1 MVVTGGRDKNIQE
14 ILPTEVYDTETS
26 EWRKFSSLGLF
37 RHCCFIKDYNIFVYG
52 GFENK
57 SPNTPISSLYKIESL
72 PLINSSSTLYNK
84 LSTIIQKEG
93 LSFTREIEKIN
104 VNGNNTI
111 NNNVNNFNN
120 NSNIV
125 NNNNLQ
131 INMLSNNSNIGT
143 IGGGKFI
150 QNNNINNKNNNLIQY
165 ANINILNKLLEK
177 DINLG
182 FSGLQD
188 NKKESNF
195 MISNE
200 AVVIQATEN
209 LDDHI
214 SMMRKVDIQKLQNEN
229 KRINIEHHRYKV
241 LNKRNYNEE
250 IIEKFI
256 DVLLKPFDWH
266 HTVEM
271 EFIHSKLPFSKDDIE
286 VLLKEVSKILYQE
299 KTLVN
304 VRSPAKIFGNLFG
317 QYYDLMRFFEV
328 YGNPSD
334 VNPMGDININTYI
347 FLGDYCDRGVYS
359 LEVLFLLFALKVK
372 YPDNIILLRGHHED
386 ETVNKKLGLYEE
398 CESRLNDITIYS
410 YLNAVFDIL
419 PLACVIDNKILCLH
433 GGIGLRLSNL
443 NEILKISKPY
453 SIIHDV
459 KSLDQQIIIDILYS
473 EYSEDILDVSLNEER
488 DIHKLGYISKFGK
501 ERLSKFL
508 NENDLSLII
517 TSHSWITEGVKAYN
531 NDKIV
536 LVYSASNYMDKGAN
550 IAGILSI
557 TKNCKQII
565 PKLLDTFKHEK
576 KYYKNSK
583 NIMISPIRF
592 KKG

>member
-14 ILPTEVYDTETS
+14 ILPTEIYDTETS
-26 EWRKFSSLGLF
+26 EWRKFNSLGLF

-57 SPNTPISSLYKIESL
+57 SPNIPISSLYKIDSMA
-72 PLINSSSTLYNK
+72 LINSSTTLYNK

-93 LSFTREIEKIN
+93 YTFTRDIERTSN
-104 VNGNNTI
+104 NNT
-111 NNNVNNFNN
+111 NNNVQNQNNYSINISSNN
-120 NSNIV
+120 VQNNVVNSNIV
-125 NNNNLQ
+125 
-131 INMLSNNSNIGT
+131 T

-150 QNNNINNKNNNLIQY
+150 QNNNNSKNNVLQY

-200 AVVIQATEN
+200 AVVIQSTEN
-209 LDDHI
+209 LDDHN

-229 KRINIEHHRYKV
+229 KRINIEHHRYKI
-241 LNKRNYNEE
+241 LNKRNYNEDV
-250 IIEKFI
+250 IEKFI
-256 DVLLKPFDWH
+256 EVLLKPFDWH

-271 EFIHSKLPFSKDDIE
+271 EFIHSKLPFNKDEIE
-286 VLLKEVSKILYQE
+286 ILLKEVSKILYQE

-304 VRSPAKIFGNLFG
+304 IRSPAKVFGNLFG

-334 VNPMGDININTYI
+334 INPMGDININTYI

-359 LEVLFLLFALKVK
+359 LEVLFLLFALKIK
-372 YPDNIILLRGHHED
+372 YPDNIVLLRGHHED
-386 ETVNKKLGLYEE
+386 ESINRKLGLYEE
-398 CESRLNDITIYS
+398 CETRLNDVSIFS
-410 YLNAVFDIL
+410 YINAVFDIL
-419 PLACVIDNKILCLH
+419 PLACVIDNKILCMH
-433 GGIGLRLSNL
+433 GGIGLRLSNI
-443 NEILKISKPY
+443 NEILKISKPF
-453 SIIHDV
+453 SVNHDV

-473 EYSEDILDVSLNEER
+473 EFSEDISDVSLNEER
-488 DIHKLGYISKFGK
+488 DISKLGYISKFGK

-508 NENDLSLII
+508 LENDLSLLV

-550 IAGILSI
+550 IAGMLSI

-583 NIMISPIRF
+583 NMMISPIRF